1 MLYYSLNLVKD
12 HLNQFFDSMTD
23 RPTLPVSQVVI
34 LENIGTVDDDKLR
47 NLNNIL
53 ITLINISEEFTLKN
67 QPPGQR
73 NNSTVNYRNPSVFL
87 NLYLLFTACMNNY
100 ENALIYISHVI
111 RFFQGNNILVPLN
124 PPDIDSKMDGTKIV
138 LDLFSPTF
146 EQANYIWSTL
156 GGKQYPYVLY
166 KLRLV
171 ELDLESTIETRG
183 VIKEINLNSKGT

>member
-12 HLNQFFDSMTD
+12 HLNQYFDSLAD
-23 RPTLPVSQVVI
+23 RPNLDVTQVVI
-34 LENIGTVDDDKLR
+34 LENIGTVDDDKVK

-53 ITLINISEEFTLKN
+53 VTLINISEEHTLRN
-67 QPPGQR
+67 QPPGQK
-73 NNSTVNYRNPSVFL
+73 NNSTYIYKNPSVFL
-87 NLYLLFTACMNNY
+87 NLYVLFTACMKNY
-100 ENALIYISHVI
+100 ENALIYVSHVI
-111 RFFQGNNILVPLN
+111 RFFQGNNILVPLS
-124 PPDIDSKMDGTKIV
+124 PPDIDSKMDGMKIV

-171 ELDLESTIETRG
+171 ELDLESTLETRG
-183 VIKEINLNSKGT
+183 VIKEINLNATGI